1 MEKRLLVGCQLL
13 TMQTMLVFL
22 LSVFYSLQAPDDD
35 DSCQRFTTEAACLQR
50 KSFLDQNAPYCYWND
65 ASSTACSYRQVWYGT
80 EWYGKVAQR

>member
-35 DSCQRFTTEAACLQR
+35 GSCQRFATEAACLQR
-50 KSFLDQNAPYCYWND
+50 KSFLDHKASYCQWNG
-65 ASSTACSYRQVWYGT
+65 ASSSACSYREVP
-80 EWYGKVAQR
+80 